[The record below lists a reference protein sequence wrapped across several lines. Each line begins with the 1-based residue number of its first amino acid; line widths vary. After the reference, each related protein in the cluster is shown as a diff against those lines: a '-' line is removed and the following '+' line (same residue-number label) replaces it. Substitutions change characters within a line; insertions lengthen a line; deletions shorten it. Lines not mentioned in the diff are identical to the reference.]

1 MTDADLHTDP
11 SAWLHA
17 LALRQRVP
25 SARWQGVQG
34 LARRAAAAQGTL
46 RTLLIGKLQ
55 TQVKHLAQAVP
66 ADQPVPTPA
75 ASAAL
80 SALAELN
87 ATTAAHRPTDP
98 QHGGPQLRALQH
110 QPRAWTT
117 LRVARRLAEAQ
128 AALAQAHQPNGAPA
142 PTFGPLHAQT
152 LVPRALARLQALSP
166 AYLQA
171 LLQQLDTLAALA
183 PEAASGK
190 AVVKPAAKASRS
202 GSRR

>member
-1 MTDADLHTDP
+1 MTEADLHTDP

-17 LALRQRVP
+17 LPLRQRVP
-25 SARWQGVQG
+25 SARWQVVQG
-34 LARRAAAAQGTL
+34 LARRASTAQGPL
-46 RTLLIGKLQ
+46 RALLIGKLQ
-55 TQVKHLAQAVP
+55 TQVQRLAQAVP
-66 ADQPVPTPA
+66 ADQPAPTA
-75 ASAAL
+75 TASMAL

-87 ATTAAHRPTDP
+87 AATAADRPTDP
-98 QHGGPQLRALQH
+98 QHGGPQLRALEH

-128 AALAQAHQPNGAPA
+128 AALAQAHQPDGAPA

-166 AYLQA
+166 AYVQA

-190 AVVKPAAKASRS
+190 AVVKPAAKASHSKR
-202 GSRR
+202 